1 MAVKAKRGWKRE
13 TGYRFEVWSHLRK
26 IANRMVDGMRKRW
39 NLDKSMG
46 RGKFDPA
53 DRPRFDSFWKH
64 AAYYPEG
71 KTELIRPR
79 GSGHVGTISLHR
91 LYSLPPFRLHSPP
104 HHRPFRRHPI
114 LPVATEILT
123 PQRLTNLPNRF
134 TVEMNL
140 RNISR
145 ATLSLTLLYI
155 TCLPYIHPLELAS
168 RPILQALDRV
178 WSRSVTKPLSFTGYG
193 PLGGF
198 RGGLAMFRISR
209 VF

>member
-1 MAVKAKRGWKRE
+1 MKARR
-13 TGYRFEVWSHLRK
+13 L
-26 IANRMVDGMRKRW
+26 
-39 NLDKSMG
+39 L
-46 RGKFDPA
+46 
-53 DRPRFDSFWKH
+53 
-64 AAYYPEG
+64 
-71 KTELIRPR
+71 PR
-79 GSGHVGTISLHR
+79 GQNGTHQAERKWTRRNNFLTPSL
-91 LYSLPPFRLHSPP
+91 LPSATLHSPP

-140 RNISR
+140 RNISK